1 MTDVPSRVAS
11 SRLDSSIFMVVV
23 GLVVGKTVFV
33 ALFIIISCFAINE
46 VNCNYTCHAF
56 GA

>member
-1 MTDVPSRVAS
+1 
-11 SRLDSSIFMVVV
+11 MVVV

-33 ALFIIISCFAINE
+33 ALSIIISCFAINE